1 MSDMR
6 ANADRVWDSVPCNIH
21 LRTYAH
27 DGITDSGL
35 RAVGPAQLWVMG
47 AAQLRYYNLKQSE

>member
-21 LRTYAH
+21 LRLR
-27 DGITDSGL
+27 SFGL
-35 RAVGPAQLWVMG
+35 WAQLILVIINRNWRKMEIIR
-47 AAQLRYYNLKQSE
+47 A